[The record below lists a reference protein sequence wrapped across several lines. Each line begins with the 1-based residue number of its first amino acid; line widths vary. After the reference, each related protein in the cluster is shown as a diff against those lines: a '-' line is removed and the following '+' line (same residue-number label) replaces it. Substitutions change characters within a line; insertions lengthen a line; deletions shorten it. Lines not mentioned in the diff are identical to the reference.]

1 MNIRKILGRK
11 YILASRS
18 DRRKKLL
25 KQVGLD
31 FKVKESYAE
40 ELQLSGYH
48 PLKMVRY
55 NSRNKSRIVAGEYNN
70 EIVIGADTIVV
81 LGKKILGKPENEKE
95 AVKFLKM
102 LSNKEHVV
110 YTGFNIIDTKYGK
123 EIFNYERT
131 VVKFRKLSGDEII
144 YYVKNHKPF
153 DKAGSYGIQDDFGC
167 LFIEKIA
174 GDYYNV
180 VGLPLVKLFIS
191 LHILLSK

>member
-1 MNIRKILGRK
+1 MNINKILSRK

-18 DRRKKLL
+18 ERRKKLF

-31 FKVKESYAE
+31 FKIKDSNVDEINC
-40 ELQLSGYH
+40 SGFH
-48 PLKMVRY
+48 PLKLVKL
-55 NSRNKSRIVAGEYNN
+55 NSQNKSKKVASGYKD

-95 AVKFLKM
+95 AIKFLNM
-102 LSNKEHVV
+102 LSNKKHTV
-110 YTGFNIIDTKYGK
+110 YTGFNIIDTKNGK
-123 EIFNYERT
+123 EIFNYEKT
-131 VVKFRKLSGDEII
+131 AVHFRKLTPDEIL

-167 LFIEKIA
+167 LFIEKIV

-180 VGLPLVKLFIS
+180 VGLPLVKLFRS